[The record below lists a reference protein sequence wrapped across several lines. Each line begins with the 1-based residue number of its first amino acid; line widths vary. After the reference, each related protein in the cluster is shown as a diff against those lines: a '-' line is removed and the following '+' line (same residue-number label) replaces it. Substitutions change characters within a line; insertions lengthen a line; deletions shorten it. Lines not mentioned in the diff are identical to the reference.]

1 MKREVDDK
9 YSKLFQE
16 KIEGMKEEM
25 MKLRDALFQKDSQ
38 LNELKD
44 QMKSYAQQLQTKWK
58 DVLNLLLSC
67 DLSHRISRLEG
78 L

>member
-9 YSKLFQE
+9 YSQLFQE

-58 DVLNLLLSC
+58 DVLNLLFSC
-67 DLSHRISRLEG
+67 DRISRLEG